1 MTIVGMRS
9 EKQQRTTTFILSCAA
24 FLGAG
29 IALASLGPNLGWLSI
44 RTNTTLALLS
54 WIFTFFSA
62 GVVVMQSQL
71 GPLSH
76 RFGLAGVQALGMT
89 LMGVGVL
96 GITLAPNLALVLFA
110 SGLSGIG
117 FGGIIGAG
125 NILIAR
131 IFQNHSATALNGVNL
146 FFGLGA
152 ILGPLI
158 VGQVGTRINLPQTAI
173 WIGGGILIGVAP
185 FILRVA
191 RNVGETATHGQSHTS
206 QQPIRAWPVWL
217 LGLVLMIYT
226 GTEVGFSGWVTVY
239 MQESSGMALSSA
251 TLVASAFWL
260 ALSGGRLIAAGL
272 GMRLKAHYLLLV
284 ALSGLV
290 AGSGLLLISV
300 GRPAGS
306 LAGALL
312 FGLACGPVF
321 PTTIALINKLSHGN
335 SGLAGMAMGLGN
347 SGGMVLPALIGLL
360 LTSYGP
366 LAMVATMLTCTLV
379 MVGLGGVVVMRADH
393 AQSIRH

>member
-1 MTIVGMRS
+1 MAIAGMRS
-9 EKQQRTTTFILSCAA
+9 EKNQHTTTLILSCAA

-29 IALASLGPNLGWLSI
+29 IALASLGPNLGWLAE
-44 RTNTTLALLS
+44 RTGTELALLS
-54 WIFTFFSA
+54 WIFTCFSA
-62 GVVVMQSQL
+62 GVVLMQAQL
-71 GPLSH
+71 GPLSS
-76 RFGLAGVQALGMT
+76 RFGLAGVQALGMG
-89 LMGVGVL
+89 LMGVGML
-96 GITLAPNLALVLFA
+96 GITVAPNLALLLIA

-131 IFQNHSATALNGVNL
+131 IFQQHSATALNGVNL

-158 VGQVGTRINLPQTAI
+158 VGQIGARLDRPQAAI
-173 WIGGGILIGVAP
+173 WIGGVILIGLAP
-185 FILRVA
+185 FIPRVA
-191 RNVGETATHGQSHTS
+191 QHSGAAATQNQRTGPQHAGK
-206 QQPIRAWPVWL
+206 AWPVWL

-226 GTEVGFSGWVTVY
+226 GTEVGFSGWVTFY
-239 MQESSGMALSSA
+239 MQKSTGMALSEA

-260 ALSGGRLIAAGL
+260 ALSGGRLLAAGL
-272 GMRLKAHYLLLV
+272 GMRLSAHHLLLM

-290 AGSGLLLISV
+290 AGAGLLMLSV
-300 GRPAGS
+300 GTPAGS
-306 LAGALL
+306 FAGALL

-321 PTTIALINKLSHGN
+321 PTTIALINRLSQGN
-335 SGLAGMAMGLGN
+335 SGLAGMSMGLGN

-366 LAMVATMLTCTLV
+366 PFMVAAMLTCTLV
-379 MVGLGGVVVMRADH
+379 MLGLGGVVVMRADH
-393 AQSIRH
+393 ARS

>member
-1 MTIVGMRS
+1 MTIVGMRN
-9 EKQQRTTTFILSCAA
+9 EKNQRTTLFILSCAA

-29 IALASLGPNLGWLSI
+29 IGLASLGPNLAWLAK
-44 RTNTTLALLS
+44 RTDTELALLS
-54 WIFTFFSA
+54 WIFTCFSA

-71 GPLSH
+71 GLLST
-76 RFGLAGVQALGMT
+76 RLGLAGVQALGMA
-89 LMGVGVL
+89 LMGVGML
-96 GITLAPNLALVLFA
+96 GITVAPNLALLLLA
-110 SGLSGIG
+110 ATLSGIG

-131 IFQNHSATALNGVNL
+131 IFQQHSASALNGVNL

-158 VGQVGTRINLPQTAI
+158 VGQIGTRLDRPQTAI
-173 WIGGGILIGVAP
+173 WIGGAILIGLAP
-185 FILRVA
+185 FITQVA
-191 RNVGETATHGQSHTS
+191 PHSGNTLSQSHSSATH
-206 QQPIRAWPVWL
+206 QPIRAWPVWL

-226 GTEVGFSGWVTVY
+226 GTEVGFSGWVTFY
-239 MQESSGMALSSA
+239 MQKSAGMALSEA

-260 ALSGGRLIAAGL
+260 ALSAGRLLAAGL
-272 GMRLKAHYLLLV
+272 GMRLKAQHLLLV

-290 AGSGLLLISV
+290 AGTGMLVVSV
-300 GRPAGS
+300 GIPAGS

-321 PTTIALINKLSHGN
+321 PTTIAMINKLSHGN
-335 SGLAGMAMGLGN
+335 SSLAGMSMGLGN
-347 SGGMVLPALIGLL
+347 SGGMVLPAMIGLL

-366 LAMVATMLTCTLV
+366 PFMVAAMLTCTLV

-393 AQSIRH
+393 AQSTRH